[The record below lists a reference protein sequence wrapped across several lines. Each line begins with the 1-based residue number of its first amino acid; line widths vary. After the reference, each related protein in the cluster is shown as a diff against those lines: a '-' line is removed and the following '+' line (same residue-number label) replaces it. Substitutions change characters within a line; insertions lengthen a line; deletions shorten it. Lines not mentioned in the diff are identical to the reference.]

1 MIFSTKNL
9 SITAK
14 KMRNFNVPEKHS
26 TRQVDASEKI
36 LIFRLVVRR
45 FRVPHTH

>member
-1 MIFSTKNL
+1 MEKI
-9 SITAK
+9 K
-14 KMRNFNVPEKHS
+14 KTRNFIVPEKNL

-36 LIFRLVVRR
+36 LIFRLLVHR

>member
-1 MIFSTKNL
+1 MEKN
-9 SITAK
+9 K
-14 KMRNFNVPEKHS
+14 KTRNFNVPEKHS

-36 LIFRLVVRR
+36 PIFRLVHR